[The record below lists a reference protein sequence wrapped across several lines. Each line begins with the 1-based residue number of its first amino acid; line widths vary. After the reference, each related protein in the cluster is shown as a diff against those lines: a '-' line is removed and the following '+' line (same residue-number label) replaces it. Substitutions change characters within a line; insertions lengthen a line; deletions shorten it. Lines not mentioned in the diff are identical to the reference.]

1 VWWCLPDTG
10 WRCVECV
17 EPPNPAEDDRARLA
31 YGLAA
36 RFLPPP
42 QRRPI
47 MSADRRAAYL
57 EHPAHCARFAAK
69 RGWKLARTTFSLAE
83 LAAGRR
89 SPWFVRRYPRLRVCG
104 LDHTA
109 HFVWGRGRPAG
120 ILTQP
125 YADVGLAARL
135 TEAFAQ
141 RGVPLVATTP
151 PEPSWWFPGW
161 TVSVLFLPK
170 PVSRRLSADEIDA
183 LDGEIRAAIE
193 EANRDG
199 QMGL

>member
-1 VWWCLPDTG
+1 
-10 WRCVECV
+10 
-17 EPPNPAEDDRARLA
+17 
-31 YGLAA
+31 
-36 RFLPPP
+36 
-42 QRRPI
+42 

-125 YADVGLAARL
+125 YADAGLAARL

-193 EANRDG
+193 DANPG
-199 QMGL
+199 GPMGL

>member
-1 VWWCLPDTG
+1 VSSRRTRPRTTARG
-10 WRCVECV
+10 WPMAW
-17 EPPNPAEDDRARLA
+17 PP
-31 YGLAA
+31 
-36 RFLPPP
+36 RFLTTPPL

-125 YADVGLAARL
+125 YADAGLAARL